1 MGVLNVTVIGQDLFK
16 IVKEKFELA
25 GINVVNE
32 VKSGMLGNLK
42 LLTYRIEMDELEII
56 PKRKKFLELVSEDK
70 MRLMAMYVAGDWMR
84 IFIMRPIRI

>member
-1 MGVLNVTVIGQDLFK
+1 MGILNVTVIGQDLFK

-25 GINVVNE
+25 GINIANE

-42 LLTYRIEMDELEII
+42 LLTYRIEMEELEII
-56 PKRKKFLELVSEDK
+56 PKRKKFLELVAEDK